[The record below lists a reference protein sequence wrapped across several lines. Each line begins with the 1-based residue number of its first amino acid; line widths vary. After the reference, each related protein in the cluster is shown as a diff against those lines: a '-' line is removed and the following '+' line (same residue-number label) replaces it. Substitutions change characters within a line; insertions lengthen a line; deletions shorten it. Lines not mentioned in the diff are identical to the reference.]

1 MFVKNELGKNLLEL
15 RLSHINGTHMQK
27 LLDDIEHH
35 DQFPVLHRSS
45 VEQTIREKY
54 FNKVL
59 KTVQIY
65 EDLKRFKI
73 TLIKDG
79 DELENLME
87 NEPNKSVLLLI
98 DKFDN
103 YEMSVRFQ
111 HIRRYYK
118 HNDNLICAINSEIF
132 DKNQTESKPRIS
144 LYSKGVLDIDN
155 YEDIHHQFNEELN
168 KLNMPTG
175 FIYAQ
180 LNYHDHPQRYWPNNI
195 WQEVSEQYAGL
206 FFRVIGGNSRALDRT
221 QDQSYP
227 GLVIENSVKLSMKV
241 HNKINITIIPGQWS
255 DYVRTG
261 GTYQNKKRIGLSFH
275 VTNDEVRPKNTAI
288 RIWKCLGDVK
298 EKRLWSRERIKV
310 QIFST
315 SMSMLN

>member
-1 MFVKNELGKNLLEL
+1 MKSELGDCLFNLRMDLTNITTFDNLLDKYNKHNEFPAL
-15 RLSHINGTHMQK
+15 NKQETWNF
-27 LLDDIEHH
+27 LLE
-35 DQFPVLHRSS
+35 R
-45 VEQTIREKY
+45 Y
-54 FNKVL
+54 FKNIDPMSKIFKEIV
-59 KTVQIY
+59 
-65 EDLKRFKI
+65 DNKI
-73 TLIKDG
+73 TLIENRTKFE
-79 DELENLME
+79 ELLKWYEI
-87 NEPNKSVLLLI
+87 KSILLFVFNIEDDSNSDLI
-98 DKFDN
+98 KTFIETRTN
-103 YEMSVRFQ
+103 Y
-111 HIRRYYK
+111 H
-118 HNDNLICAINSEIF
+118 HNDNLYWVIDSKNF
-132 DKNQTESKPRIS
+132 DKNQNESKSRII
-144 LYSKGVLDIDN
+144 LFKNGVIEIENYTDI
-155 YEDIHHQFNEELN
+155 FNRHKDLEQL
-168 KLNMPTG
+168 KMPTG

-180 LNYHDHPQRYWPNNI
+180 LNYHDHPKRHWPNNE
-195 WQEVSEQYAGL
+195 WQDISEQYAGL